1 MGVRSGCHPA
11 ECGMRKITIIICMF
25 DVDRNIKNVQQW
37 QKRPGNILIRYGASP
52 VDFSPRGSTIVR
64 NPGYSGIF

>member
-1 MGVRSGCHPA
+1 
-11 ECGMRKITIIICMF
+11 MF
-25 DVDRNIKNVQQW
+25 NVDRNIKNVQQW